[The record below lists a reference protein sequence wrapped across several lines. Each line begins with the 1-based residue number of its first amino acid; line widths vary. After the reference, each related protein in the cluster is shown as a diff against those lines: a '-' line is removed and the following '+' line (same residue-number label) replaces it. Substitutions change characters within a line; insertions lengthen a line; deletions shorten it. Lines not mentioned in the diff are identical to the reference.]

1 MLTEMLKIVTDTHH
15 DHHTLYDRANV
26 LHPIRVMTAMR
37 TNDEELNC
45 IALGHELLNKT
56 TVTVDD
62 LVRAHMSDR
71 VIRGIILFKDAGTPA
86 LSIVNISSS
95 YDTIRVALPCLIDRG
110 AFVDTKGMNKKSAAK
125 LEDYREAY
133 MRMTALLR
141 GAEHCQLLGLKHPF
155 FS

>member
-15 DHHTLYDRANV
+15 DRHTLYDRANV

-37 TNDEELNC
+37 SNDVELNC

-56 TVTVDD
+56 SVTVDD
-62 LVRAHMSDR
+62 LVIAGMSDR

-86 LSIVNISSS
+86 QTLDNISST
-95 YDTIRVALPCLIDRG
+95 YDTIRVAMPCLLDRG
-110 AFVDTKGMNKKSAAK
+110 AFADTKRMNKKSAAK
-125 LEDYREAY
+125 IEDYREAY
-133 MRMTALLR
+133 MRMAALLR
-141 GAEHCQLLGLKHPF
+141 GAEHCHLLGLKHPF

>member
-1 MLTEMLKIVTDTHH
+1 
-15 DHHTLYDRANV
+15 
-26 LHPIRVMTAMR
+26 
-37 TNDEELNC
+37 
-45 IALGHELLNKT
+45 
-56 TVTVDD
+56 
-62 LVRAHMSDR
+62 MSDR

-110 AFVDTKGMNKKSAAK
+110 AFADTKGMDKKSATK

-133 MRMTALLR
+133 MRMAALLR